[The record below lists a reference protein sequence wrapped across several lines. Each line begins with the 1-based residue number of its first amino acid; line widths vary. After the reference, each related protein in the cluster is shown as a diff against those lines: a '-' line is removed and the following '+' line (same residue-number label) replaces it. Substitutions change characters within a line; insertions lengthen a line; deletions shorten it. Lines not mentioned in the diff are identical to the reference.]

1 MQKHRGRLERRRQG
15 CGAGG
20 DQHDRRQHFLWQPV
34 VQNRNAQR
42 EPARAGQH
50 AECGAGYLDH
60 RHRRGQGADSGD
72 VVLAGTQVK
81 AGGDVLLSADRDIEL
96 LSARNVERIDGTSS
110 SHGGNVGIGIGAGA
124 GGYGINVSAGVN
136 AGKGREKDVG

>member
-1 MQKHRGRLERRRQG
+1 MRG
-15 CGAGG
+15 
-20 DQHDRRQHFLWQPV
+20 
-34 VQNRNAQR
+34 
-42 EPARAGQH
+42 
-50 AECGAGYLDH
+50 GYLDH

-72 VVLAGTQVK
+72 VVLAGTRVK